1 MRNLRVG
8 NAFRERI
15 QTVRPVGAADAVR
28 QARRKA
34 RREPRIPRPERDT
47 MIADLDRAGLG
58 ERSRRAAD
66 SVSPSRNLA

>member
-34 RREPRIPRPERDT
+34 RREPRIPRPEKGHD
-47 MIADLDRAGLG
+47 DRRFG
-58 ERSRRAAD
+58 SRRIG
-66 SVSPSRNLA
+66 